1 MSGIINRCAHDGYVA
16 SCRREPASANPYP
29 VATVGGTA
37 WAFGW
42 NVASLLP
49 LALRRLVRAVLL

>member
-1 MSGIINRCAHDGYVA
+1 VSSIVDRCAHNGYVA
-16 SCRREPASANPYP
+16 PCRREPASFNPYP
-29 VATVGGTA
+29 AATVGGTA

-49 LALRRLVRAVLL
+49 LMLRRLVRVVFL